1 MHEFDGKALIFM
13 IFNNDAIKK
22 ELSGLLDTSRQARRH
37 HLIFL
42 LKIALAMFLILC
54 FSGFAIGIG
63 FVRGAIDAAPSLDI
77 LDVQPQGY
85 ASQIYDADG
94 NLMQTLVMEGS
105 NREEVSFD
113 QLPDDLVNAFIAIE
127 DSRFYEHNGIDL
139 KGILRA
145 AYVGITSGRFSE
157 GASTITQQL
166 IKNNV
171 LQGGYE
177 TSMADKLRRKIQEQF
192 LAVKL
197 EDQLDSKETIL
208 EYYLNTINLG
218 GNCLGVQTAAHR
230 YFGKNVWEL
239 TLSECT
245 VLAATTSNPSRYNPL
260 THPKENAVRRK
271 IVLEKMYEQNFITYD
286 QKNDAL
292 DDDVYSRI
300 QTVDNATSGS
310 TVFSYFTDA
319 VYNQVCDDLQSKLGY
334 SASQAYKLLYSGGLQ
349 IYSTMDPSIQA
360 IVDEEINNADNYIS
374 STGSRL
380 LEYSLNYALTVC
392 HADGSESTYTEN
404 DLISYFQSEK
414 KQATFANIYASKEDI
429 YRSVREFK
437 ASLLIS
443 GDSVTNETITPIL
456 EPQESVVVMNQSNGH
471 VAAIS
476 GGRGEK
482 EGSLTLNRA
491 LHCHRQPG
499 SVSMIISTFAPAIDS
514 CGATLAST
522 YYDAPYSSGNQQ
534 VLNWWGNPYLGY
546 NNIRQ
551 AITYSMNVI
560 GARCLTSLVSDS
572 TAYDY
577 LELFGLGDASGQEI
591 SFSLAN
597 TNSSYTVT
605 NEMLTAAFA
614 SIANDG
620 IYQKPTYYTKVL
632 DRQGNIL
639 LESVPSQTRIIKS
652 SSAALLTSAMEDVI
666 SSDSSYYYQYGITP
680 TGTLCQ
686 VDSMTLAGKSG
697 TTTSGSDVW
706 FIGYSPYY
714 TCGIWSGYDDSKV
727 LSTGTEY
734 HKTIWQKIMARIHTD
749 LDNKDFVF
757 TDELESA
764 KICSKSGLLAV
775 DGVCNSSSSNA
786 SVYTEYFAPGTAP
799 TSYCDRHYALR
810 ICTESGKSATKYCP
824 GDSVVQRVYLHI
836 DDNDLSSGTTTDSD
850 YLAPSNLQSCD
861 IHTGDSTR

>member
-54 FSGFAIGIG
+54 FAGFAIGIG

-334 SASQAYKLLYSGGLQ
+334 SASQSYKLLYSGGLQ

-456 EPQESVVVMNQSNGH
+456 EPQESVVVMNQSNGQ

-499 SVSMIISTFAPAIDS
+499 SASMIISTFAPAIDS

-577 LELFGLGDASGQEI
+577 LELFGLGDASGQEF
-591 SFSLAN
+591 SFSPAN

-652 SSAALLTSAMEDVI
+652 SSAALLTNAMEDVI

-680 TGTLCQ
+680 TGKLCQ

-727 LSTGTEY
+727 LSNGTEY

-786 SVYTEYFAPGTAP
+786 CVYTEYFAPGTA
-799 TSYCDRHYALR
+799 
-810 ICTESGKSATKYCP
+810 
-824 GDSVVQRVYLHI
+824 
-836 DDNDLSSGTTTDSD
+836 DSD

>member
-1 MHEFDGKALIFM
+1 M
-13 IFNNDAIKK
+13 IFNNDTIKK

-42 LKIALAMFLILC
+42 LKMTLAVFLILC
-54 FSGFAIGIG
+54 CSGFAIGIG

-77 LDVQPQGY
+77 LSAQPQGY

-192 LAVKL
+192 LATKL
-197 EDQLDSKETIL
+197 EDQLDNKETIL

-271 IVLEKMYEQNFITYD
+271 IVLEKMYDQNFITYD

-292 DDDVYSRI
+292 ADDVYSRI
-300 QTVDNATSGS
+300 QTADNTFSGS
-310 TVFSYFTDA
+310 MVFSYFTDA

-334 SASQAYKLLYSGGLQ
+334 SASQSYKLLYSGGLQ

-360 IVDEEINNADNYIS
+360 IVDEEVNNADNYIS

-380 LEYSLNYALTVC
+380 LEYSLNYTLTVC

-404 DLISYFQSEK
+404 DLTSYFQSEK
-414 KQATFANIYASKEDI
+414 KQATFANVYASKEDI
-429 YRSVREFK
+429 YRSIREFK

-499 SVSMIISTFAPAIDS
+499 SASMIISTFAPAIDS

-522 YYDAPYSSGNQQ
+522 YYDSPYSSGNQQ

-577 LELFGLGDASGQEI
+577 LELFGLGDTSGQEI

-652 SSAALLTSAMEDVI
+652 SSAALLTNAMEDVI

-727 LSTGTEY
+727 LSNGTEY
-734 HKTIWQKIMARIHTD
+734 HKTIWQKIMARIHAD

-786 SVYTEYFAPGTAP
+786 CVYTEYFAPGTAP

>member
-54 FSGFAIGIG
+54 FAGFAIGIG

-145 AYVGITSGRFSE
+145 AYVGITNGRFSE

-334 SASQAYKLLYSGGLQ
+334 SASQSYKLLYSGGLQ

-456 EPQESVVVMNQSNGH
+456 EPQESVVVMNQSNGQ

-499 SVSMIISTFAPAIDS
+499 SASMIISTFAPAIDS

-577 LELFGLGDASGQEI
+577 LELFGLGDTSGQEI

-632 DRQGNIL
+632 DRHGNIL

-652 SSAALLTSAMEDVI
+652 SSAALLTNAMEDVI

-727 LSTGTEY
+727 LSNGTEY
-734 HKTIWQKIMARIHTD
+734 HKTIWQKIMARIHAD

-786 SVYTEYFAPGTAP
+786 CVYTEYFAPGTAP

-836 DDNDLSSGTTTDSD
+836 DDSDLSSGTTTDSD

-861 IHTGDSTR
+861 IHTVDSTR

>member
-13 IFNNDAIKK
+13 IFNNDSIKN

-54 FSGFAIGIG
+54 FAGFAVGIG

-77 LDVQPQGY
+77 IDVQPQGY

-145 AYVGITSGRFSE
+145 AYVGITNGRFSE

-177 TSMADKLRRKIQEQF
+177 TNMADKLRRKIQEQF

-218 GNCLGVQTAAHR
+218 GNCLGVQTAANR

-239 TLSECT
+239 TLSECS

-300 QTVDNATSGS
+300 QTVNNTTSGS

-334 SASQAYKLLYSGGLQ
+334 SASQSYKLLYSGGLQ
-349 IYSTMDPSIQA
+349 IYSTMDPSIQS
-360 IVDEEINNADNYIS
+360 IVDEEVNNADNYIS

-443 GDSVTNETITPIL
+443 GDSVTSETIIPIL
-456 EPQESVVVMNQSNGH
+456 EPQESVVVMNQSNGQ

-491 LHCHRQPG
+491 LHCSRQPG
-499 SVSMIISTFAPAIDS
+499 SISMILGTFAPAIDS

-577 LELFGLGDASGQEI
+577 LELFGLGSADLFETS
-591 SFSLAN
+591 SSLAS
-597 TNSSYTVT
+597 TSQSYTVT

-727 LSTGTEY
+727 LSNGTEY

-749 LDNKDFVF
+749 LDNKDFIF

-824 GDSVVQRVYLHI
+824 GDLVVQRVYLHI
-836 DDNDLSSGTTTDSD
+836 DDSDLSSGTTTDSD

-861 IHTGDSTR
+861 IHTGDSSR

>member
-13 IFNNDAIKK
+13 IFNNDAIKN

-54 FSGFAIGIG
+54 FAGFAVGIG

-77 LDVQPQGY
+77 IDVQPQGY

-145 AYVGITSGRFSE
+145 AYVGITNGRFSE

-177 TSMADKLRRKIQEQF
+177 TNMTDKLRRKIQEQF

-218 GNCLGVQTAAHR
+218 GNCLGVQTAANR

-239 TLSECT
+239 TLSECS

-300 QTVDNATSGS
+300 QTVNNTTSGS

-334 SASQAYKLLYSGGLQ
+334 SASQSYKLLYSGGLQ
-349 IYSTMDPSIQA
+349 IYSTMDPSIQS
-360 IVDEEINNADNYIS
+360 IVDEEVNNADNYIS

-443 GDSVTNETITPIL
+443 GDSVTSETIIPIL
-456 EPQESVVVMNQSNGH
+456 EPQESVVVMNQSNGQ

-491 LHCHRQPG
+491 LHCSRQPG
-499 SVSMIISTFAPAIDS
+499 SISMILGTFAPAIDS

-577 LELFGLGDASGQEI
+577 LELFGLGSADLFETS
-591 SFSLAN
+591 SSLAS
-597 TNSSYTVT
+597 TSQSYTVT

-727 LSTGTEY
+727 LSNGTEY

-810 ICTESGKSATKYCP
+810 ICTKSGKSATKYCP
-824 GDSVVQRVYLHI
+824 GDLVVQRVYLHI
-836 DDNDLSSGTTTDSD
+836 DDSDLSSGTTTDSD

-861 IHTGDSTR
+861 IHTGDSSR

>member
-13 IFNNDAIKK
+13 IFNNDAIKN

-54 FSGFAIGIG
+54 FAGFAVGIG

-77 LDVQPQGY
+77 IDVQPQGY

-145 AYVGITSGRFSE
+145 AYVGITNGRFSE

-177 TSMADKLRRKIQEQF
+177 TNMADKLRRKIQEQF

-218 GNCLGVQTAAHR
+218 GNCLGVQTAANR

-239 TLSECT
+239 TLSECS

-300 QTVDNATSGS
+300 QTVNNTTSGS

-334 SASQAYKLLYSGGLQ
+334 SASQSYKLLYSGGLQ
-349 IYSTMDPSIQA
+349 IYSTMDPSIQS
-360 IVDEEINNADNYIS
+360 IVDEEVNNADNYIS

-443 GDSVTNETITPIL
+443 GDSVTSETIIPIL
-456 EPQESVVVMNQSNGH
+456 EPQESVVVMNQSNGQ

-491 LHCHRQPG
+491 LHCSRQPG
-499 SVSMIISTFAPAIDS
+499 SISMILGTFAPAIDS

-577 LELFGLGDASGQEI
+577 LELFGLGSADLFKAS
-591 SFSLAN
+591 SSLVS
-597 TNSSYTVT
+597 TSQSYTVT

-680 TGTLCQ
+680 TGKLCQ

-706 FIGYSPYY
+706 FIGCSPYY

-727 LSTGTEY
+727 LSNGTEY

-749 LDNKDFVF
+749 LDNKDFIF

-824 GDSVVQRVYLHI
+824 SDSVVQRVYLHI
-836 DDNDLSSGTTTDSD
+836 DDSDLSSGTTTDSD

-861 IHTGDSTR
+861 IHTGDSSR

>member
-54 FSGFAIGIG
+54 FAGFAIGIG

-334 SASQAYKLLYSGGLQ
+334 SASQSYKLLYSGGLQ

-456 EPQESVVVMNQSNGH
+456 EPQESVVVMNQSNGQ

-499 SVSMIISTFAPAIDS
+499 SASMIISTFAPAIDS

-680 TGTLCQ
+680 TGKLCQ

-727 LSTGTEY
+727 LSNGTEY

-836 DDNDLSSGTTTDSD
+836 DDSDLSSGTTTDSD

-861 IHTGDSTR
+861 IHTVDSTR

>member
-13 IFNNDAIKK
+13 IFNNDAIKN

-54 FSGFAIGIG
+54 FAGFAVGIG
-63 FVRGAIDAAPSLDI
+63 FVRGAIDVAPSLDI
-77 LDVQPQGY
+77 IDVQPQGY

-145 AYVGITSGRFSE
+145 AYVGITNGRFSE

-177 TSMADKLRRKIQEQF
+177 TNMADKLRRKIQEQF

-218 GNCLGVQTAAHR
+218 GNCLGVQTAANR

-239 TLSECT
+239 TLSECS

-300 QTVDNATSGS
+300 QTVNNTTSGS

-334 SASQAYKLLYSGGLQ
+334 SASQSYKLLYSGGLQ
-349 IYSTMDPSIQA
+349 IYSTMDPSIQS
-360 IVDEEINNADNYIS
+360 IVDEEVNNADNYIS

-443 GDSVTNETITPIL
+443 GDSVTSETIIPIL
-456 EPQESVVVMNQSNGH
+456 EPQESVVVMNQSNGQ

-491 LHCHRQPG
+491 LHCSRQPG
-499 SVSMIISTFAPAIDS
+499 SISMILGTFAPAIDS

-522 YYDAPYSSGNQQ
+522 YYDAPYLSGNQQ

-577 LELFGLGDASGQEI
+577 LELFGLGSADLFETS
-591 SFSLAN
+591 SSLAS
-597 TNSSYTVT
+597 TSQSYTVT

-727 LSTGTEY
+727 LSNGTEY

-749 LDNKDFVF
+749 LDNKDFIF

-786 SVYTEYFAPGTAP
+786 CVYTEYFAPGTAP

-824 GDSVVQRVYLHI
+824 GDLVVQRVYLHI
-836 DDNDLSSGTTTDSD
+836 DDSDLSSGTTTDSD

-861 IHTGDSTR
+861 IHTGDSSR

>member
-54 FSGFAIGIG
+54 FAGFAIGIG

-145 AYVGITSGRFSE
+145 AYVGITNGRFSE

-197 EDQLDSKETIL
+197 EDQLGSKETIL

-334 SASQAYKLLYSGGLQ
+334 SASQSYKLLYSGGLQ

-456 EPQESVVVMNQSNGH
+456 EPQESVVVMNQSNGQ

-499 SVSMIISTFAPAIDS
+499 SASMIISTFAPAIDS

-597 TNSSYTVT
+597 ANSSYTVT

-680 TGTLCQ
+680 TGKLCQ

-836 DDNDLSSGTTTDSD
+836 DDSDLSSGTTTDSD

-861 IHTGDSTR
+861 IHTVDSTR

>member
-13 IFNNDAIKK
+13 IFNNDAIKN

-54 FSGFAIGIG
+54 FAGFAVGIG

-77 LDVQPQGY
+77 IDVQPQGY

-145 AYVGITSGRFSE
+145 AYVGITNGRFSE

-177 TSMADKLRRKIQEQF
+177 TNMADKLRRKIQEQF

-218 GNCLGVQTAAHR
+218 GNCLGVQTAANR

-239 TLSECT
+239 TLSECS

-300 QTVDNATSGS
+300 QTVNNTTSGS

-334 SASQAYKLLYSGGLQ
+334 SASQSYKLLYSGGLQ
-349 IYSTMDPSIQA
+349 IYSTMDPSIQS
-360 IVDEEINNADNYIS
+360 IVDEEVNNADNYIS

-443 GDSVTNETITPIL
+443 GDSVTSETIIPIL
-456 EPQESVVVMNQSNGH
+456 EPQESVVVMNQSNGQ

-491 LHCHRQPG
+491 LHCSRQPG
-499 SVSMIISTFAPAIDS
+499 SISMILGTFAPAIDS

-522 YYDAPYSSGNQQ
+522 YYDAPYLSGNQQ

-577 LELFGLGDASGQEI
+577 LELFGLGSADLFKAS
-591 SFSLAN
+591 SSLAS
-597 TNSSYTVT
+597 TSQSYTVT

-727 LSTGTEY
+727 LSNGTEY

-749 LDNKDFVF
+749 LDNKDFIF

-810 ICTESGKSATKYCP
+810 ICTKSGKSATKYCP
-824 GDSVVQRVYLHI
+824 GDLVVQRVYLHI
-836 DDNDLSSGTTTDSD
+836 DDSDLSSGTTTDSD

-861 IHTGDSTR
+861 IHTGDSSR

>member
-54 FSGFAIGIG
+54 FAGFAIGIG

-197 EDQLDSKETIL
+197 EDQLGSKETIL

-271 IVLEKMYEQNFITYD
+271 IVIEKMYEQNFITYD

-334 SASQAYKLLYSGGLQ
+334 SASQSYKLLYSGGLQ

-491 LHCHRQPG
+491 LHSNRQPG
-499 SVSMIISTFAPAIDS
+499 SASMIISTFAPAIDS

-522 YYDAPYSSGNQQ
+522 YYDSPYSSGNQQ

-577 LELFGLGDASGQEI
+577 LELFGLGDTSGQEI

-639 LESVPSQTRIIKS
+639 LESVPSKTRIIKS
-652 SSAALLTSAMEDVI
+652 SSAALLTNAMEDVI

-727 LSTGTEY
+727 LSNGTEY
-734 HKTIWQKIMARIHTD
+734 HKTIWQKIMARIHAD

-786 SVYTEYFAPGTAP
+786 CVYTEYFAPGTAP

-836 DDNDLSSGTTTDSD
+836 DDSDLSSGTTTDSD

-861 IHTGDSTR
+861 IHTVDSTR

>member
-113 QLPDDLVNAFIAIE
+113 QLPDDHVNAFIAIE

-522 YYDAPYSSGNQQ
+522 YYDSPYSSGNQQ

-577 LELFGLGDASGQEI
+577 LELFGLGDTSGQEI

-632 DRQGNIL
+632 DRHGNIL

-652 SSAALLTSAMEDVI
+652 SSAALLTNAMEDVI

-727 LSTGTEY
+727 LSNGTEY
-734 HKTIWQKIMARIHTD
+734 HKTIWQKIMARIHAD

-786 SVYTEYFAPGTAP
+786 CVYTEYFAPGTAP

-836 DDNDLSSGTTTDSD
+836 DDSDLSSGTTTDSD

-861 IHTGDSTR
+861 IHTVDSTR

>member
-54 FSGFAIGIG
+54 FAGFAIGIG

-292 DDDVYSRI
+292 DDGVYSRI

-334 SASQAYKLLYSGGLQ
+334 SASQSYKLLYSGGLQ

-360 IVDEEINNADNYIS
+360 IVDEEVNNADNYIS

-380 LEYSLNYALTVC
+380 LEYSLNYTLTVC

-404 DLISYFQSEK
+404 DLTSYFQSEK
-414 KQATFANIYASKEDI
+414 KQATFANVYASKEDI
-429 YRSVREFK
+429 YRSIREFK

-491 LHCHRQPG
+491 LHSNRQPG
-499 SVSMIISTFAPAIDS
+499 SASMIISIFAPAIDS

-522 YYDAPYSSGNQQ
+522 YYDSPYSSGNQQ

-577 LELFGLGDASGQEI
+577 LELFGLGDTSGQEI

-632 DRQGNIL
+632 DRHGNIL

-652 SSAALLTSAMEDVI
+652 SSAALLTNAMEDVI

-727 LSTGTEY
+727 LSNGTEY
-734 HKTIWQKIMARIHTD
+734 HKTIWQKIMARIHAD

-786 SVYTEYFAPGTAP
+786 CVYTEYFAPGTAP

-836 DDNDLSSGTTTDSD
+836 DDSDLSSGTTTDSD

-861 IHTGDSTR
+861 IHTVDSTH

>member
-54 FSGFAIGIG
+54 FAGFAIGIG

-145 AYVGITSGRFSE
+145 AYVGITNGRFSE

-197 EDQLDSKETIL
+197 EDQLGSKETIL

-334 SASQAYKLLYSGGLQ
+334 SASQSYKLLYSGGLQ

-456 EPQESVVVMNQSNGH
+456 EPQESVVVMNQSNGQ

-499 SVSMIISTFAPAIDS
+499 SASMIISTFAPAIDS

-577 LELFGLGDASGQEI
+577 LELFGLVDANVFES
-591 SFSLAN
+591 SASLAPQ
-597 TNSSYTVT
+597 
-605 NEMLTAAFA
+605 A
-614 SIANDG
+614 SH
-620 IYQKPTYYTKVL
+620 
-632 DRQGNIL
+632 IL
-639 LESVPSQTRIIKS
+639 SQTKCLLLPLLPLQMMEFTKS
-652 SSAALLTSAMEDVI
+652 QPT
-666 SSDSSYYYQYGITP
+666 TP
-680 TGTLCQ
+680 R
-686 VDSMTLAGKSG
+686 
-697 TTTSGSDVW
+697 
-706 FIGYSPYY
+706 F
-714 TCGIWSGYDDSKV
+714 
-727 LSTGTEY
+727 
-734 HKTIWQKIMARIHTD
+734 
-749 LDNKDFVF
+749 
-757 TDELESA
+757 
-764 KICSKSGLLAV
+764 
-775 DGVCNSSSSNA
+775 
-786 SVYTEYFAPGTAP
+786 
-799 TSYCDRHYALR
+799 
-810 ICTESGKSATKYCP
+810 
-824 GDSVVQRVYLHI
+824 
-836 DDNDLSSGTTTDSD
+836 
-850 YLAPSNLQSCD
+850 
-861 IHTGDSTR
+861 

>member
-13 IFNNDAIKK
+13 IFNNDAIKN

-54 FSGFAIGIG
+54 FVGFAVGIG

-77 LDVQPQGY
+77 IDVQPQGY

-145 AYVGITSGRFSE
+145 AYVGITNGRFSE

-177 TSMADKLRRKIQEQF
+177 TNMADKLRRKIQEQF

-218 GNCLGVQTAAHR
+218 GNCLGVQTAANR

-245 VLAATTSNPSRYNPL
+245 VLAATTSNPTRYNPL

-300 QTVDNATSGS
+300 QTVNNTTSGS

-334 SASQAYKLLYSGGLQ
+334 SASQSYKLLYSGGLQ
-349 IYSTMDPSIQA
+349 IYSTMDPSIQS
-360 IVDEEINNADNYIS
+360 IVDEEVNNADNYIS

-443 GDSVTNETITPIL
+443 GDSVTSETIIPIL
-456 EPQESVVVMNQSNGH
+456 EPQESVVVMNQSNGQ

-491 LHCHRQPG
+491 LHCSRQPG
-499 SVSMIISTFAPAIDS
+499 SISMILGTFAPAIDS

-522 YYDAPYSSGNQQ
+522 YYDAPYLSGNQQ

-577 LELFGLGDASGQEI
+577 LELFGLGSADLFEAS
-591 SFSLAN
+591 SSLAS
-597 TNSSYTVT
+597 TSQSYTVT

-727 LSTGTEY
+727 LSNGTEY

-749 LDNKDFVF
+749 LDNKDFIF

-824 GDSVVQRVYLHI
+824 GDLVVQRVYLHI
-836 DDNDLSSGTTTDSD
+836 DDSDLSSGTTTDSD

-861 IHTGDSTR
+861 IHTGDSSR

>member
-54 FSGFAIGIG
+54 FAGFAIGIG

-197 EDQLDSKETIL
+197 EDQLGSKETIL

-334 SASQAYKLLYSGGLQ
+334 SASQSYKLLYSGGLQ

-456 EPQESVVVMNQSNGH
+456 EPQESVVVMNQSNGQ

-499 SVSMIISTFAPAIDS
+499 SASMIISTFAPAIDS

-680 TGTLCQ
+680 TGKLCQ
-686 VDSMTLAGKSG
+686 VDSMILAGKSG

-836 DDNDLSSGTTTDSD
+836 DDSDLSSGTTTDSD

>member
-54 FSGFAIGIG
+54 FAGFAIGIG

-94 NLMQTLVMEGS
+94 NLMQALVMEGS

-197 EDQLDSKETIL
+197 EDQLGSKETIL

-300 QTVDNATSGS
+300 QTVNNTTSGS

-334 SASQAYKLLYSGGLQ
+334 SASQSYKLLYSGGLQ
-349 IYSTMDPSIQA
+349 IYSTMDPSIQS
-360 IVDEEINNADNYIS
+360 IVDEEVNNADNYIS

-443 GDSVTNETITPIL
+443 GDSVTSETIIPIL
-456 EPQESVVVMNQSNGH
+456 EPQESVIVMNQSNGQ

-491 LHCHRQPG
+491 LHCSRQPG
-499 SVSMIISTFAPAIDS
+499 SISMILGTFAPAIDS

-560 GARCLTSLVSDS
+560 SARCLTSLVSDS

-577 LELFGLGDASGQEI
+577 LELFGLGSADLFKAS
-591 SFSLAN
+591 SSLAS
-597 TNSSYTVT
+597 TSQSYTVT

-680 TGTLCQ
+680 TGKLCQ

-727 LSTGTEY
+727 LSNGTEY

-824 GDSVVQRVYLHI
+824 GDLVVQRVYLHI
-836 DDNDLSSGTTTDSD
+836 DDSDLSSGTTTDSD

-861 IHTGDSTR
+861 IHTGDSSR

>member
-13 IFNNDAIKK
+13 IFNNDAIKN

-54 FSGFAIGIG
+54 FAGFAVGIG

-77 LDVQPQGY
+77 IDVQPQGY

-145 AYVGITSGRFSE
+145 AYVGITNGRFSE

-177 TSMADKLRRKIQEQF
+177 TNMADKLRRKIQEQF

-218 GNCLGVQTAAHR
+218 GNCLGVQTAANR

-300 QTVDNATSGS
+300 QTVNNTTSGS

-334 SASQAYKLLYSGGLQ
+334 SASQSYKLLYSGGLQ
-349 IYSTMDPSIQA
+349 IYSTVDPSIQS
-360 IVDEEINNADNYIS
+360 IVDEEVNNADNYIS

-443 GDSVTNETITPIL
+443 GDSVTSETIIPIL
-456 EPQESVVVMNQSNGH
+456 EPQESVVVMNQSNGQ

-491 LHCHRQPG
+491 LHCSRQPG
-499 SVSMIISTFAPAIDS
+499 SISMILGTFAPAIDS

-577 LELFGLGDASGQEI
+577 LELFGLGSADLFEAS
-591 SFSLAN
+591 SSLAS
-597 TNSSYTVT
+597 TSQSYTVT

-652 SSAALLTSAMEDVI
+652 SSAALLTNAMEDVI

-727 LSTGTEY
+727 LSNGTEY

-749 LDNKDFVF
+749 LDNKDFIF

-810 ICTESGKSATKYCP
+810 ICTKSGKSATKYCP
-824 GDSVVQRVYLHI
+824 GDLVVQRVYLHI
-836 DDNDLSSGTTTDSD
+836 DDSDLSSGTTTDSD

-861 IHTGDSTR
+861 IHTGDSSR

>member
-13 IFNNDAIKK
+13 IFNNDAIKN

-54 FSGFAIGIG
+54 FAGFAVGIG

-77 LDVQPQGY
+77 IDVQPQGY

-145 AYVGITSGRFSE
+145 AYVGITNGRFSE

-177 TSMADKLRRKIQEQF
+177 TNMTDKLRRKIQEQF

-218 GNCLGVQTAAHR
+218 GNCLGVQTAANR

-239 TLSECT
+239 TLSECS

-300 QTVDNATSGS
+300 QTVDNTTSGS

-334 SASQAYKLLYSGGLQ
+334 SASQSYKLLYSGGLQ
-349 IYSTMDPSIQA
+349 IYSTMDPSIQS
-360 IVDEEINNADNYIS
+360 IVDEEVNNADNYIS

-443 GDSVTNETITPIL
+443 GDSVTSETIIPIL
-456 EPQESVVVMNQSNGH
+456 EPQESVVVMNQSNGQ

-491 LHCHRQPG
+491 LHCSRQPG
-499 SVSMIISTFAPAIDS
+499 SISMILGTFAPAIDS

-577 LELFGLGDASGQEI
+577 LELFGLGSADLFETS
-591 SFSLAN
+591 SSLAS
-597 TNSSYTVT
+597 TSQSYTVT

-652 SSAALLTSAMEDVI
+652 SSAALLTNAMEDVI

-727 LSTGTEY
+727 LSNGTEY

-749 LDNKDFVF
+749 LDNKDFIF

-810 ICTESGKSATKYCP
+810 ICTKSGKSATKYCP
-824 GDSVVQRVYLHI
+824 GDLVVQRVYLHI
-836 DDNDLSSGTTTDSD
+836 DDSDLSSGTTTDSD

-861 IHTGDSTR
+861 IHTGDSSR

>member
-13 IFNNDAIKK
+13 IFNNDTIKN

-54 FSGFAIGIG
+54 FAGFAVGIG

-77 LDVQPQGY
+77 IDVQPQGY

-145 AYVGITSGRFSE
+145 AYVGITNGRFSE

-218 GNCLGVQTAAHR
+218 GNCLGVQTAANR

-300 QTVDNATSGS
+300 QTVNNTTSGS

-334 SASQAYKLLYSGGLQ
+334 SASQSYKLLYSGGLQ
-349 IYSTMDPSIQA
+349 IYSTMDPSIQS
-360 IVDEEINNADNYIS
+360 IVDEEVNNADNYIS

-456 EPQESVVVMNQSNGH
+456 EPQESVVVMNQSNGQ

-491 LHCHRQPG
+491 LHCSRQPG
-499 SVSMIISTFAPAIDS
+499 SISMILGTFAPAIDS

-577 LELFGLGDASGQEI
+577 LELFGLGSADLFEAS
-591 SFSLAN
+591 SSLAS
-597 TNSSYTVT
+597 TSQSYTVT

-727 LSTGTEY
+727 LSNGTEY

-749 LDNKDFVF
+749 LDNKDFIF

-799 TSYCDRHYALR
+799 TIYCDRHYALR
-810 ICTESGKSATKYCP
+810 ICTKSGKSATKYCP
-824 GDSVVQRVYLHI
+824 GDLVVQRVYLHI
-836 DDNDLSSGTTTDSD
+836 DDSDLSSGTTTDSD

-861 IHTGDSTR
+861 IHTGDSTK

>member
-54 FSGFAIGIG
+54 FAGFAIGIG

-177 TSMADKLRRKIQEQF
+177 TSIADKLRRKIQEQF
-192 LAVKL
+192 LATKL
-197 EDQLDSKETIL
+197 EDQLDNKETIL

-271 IVLEKMYEQNFITYD
+271 IVLEKMYDQNFITYD

-292 DDDVYSRI
+292 ADDVYSRI
-300 QTVDNATSGS
+300 QTADNTFSGS
-310 TVFSYFTDA
+310 IVFSYFTDA

-334 SASQAYKLLYSGGLQ
+334 SASQSYKLLYSGGLQ

-360 IVDEEINNADNYIS
+360 IVDEEVNNADNYIS

-380 LEYSLNYALTVC
+380 LEYSLNYTLTVC

-404 DLISYFQSEK
+404 DLTSYFQSEK
-414 KQATFANIYASKEDI
+414 KQATFANVYASKEDI
-429 YRSVREFK
+429 YRYIREFK
-437 ASLLIS
+437 ASILIS

-491 LHCHRQPG
+491 LHSNRQPG
-499 SVSMIISTFAPAIDS
+499 SASMIISMFAPAIDS

-522 YYDAPYSSGNQQ
+522 YYDSPYSSGNQQ

-577 LELFGLGDASGQEI
+577 LELFGLGDTSGQEI

-632 DRQGNIL
+632 DRHGNIL

-652 SSAALLTSAMEDVI
+652 SSAALLTNAMEDVI

-727 LSTGTEY
+727 LSNGTEY
-734 HKTIWQKIMARIHTD
+734 HKTIWQKIMARIHAD

-786 SVYTEYFAPGTAP
+786 CVYTEYFAPGTAP

-836 DDNDLSSGTTTDSD
+836 DDSDLSSGTTTDSD

-861 IHTGDSTR
+861 IHTVDSTR

>member
-145 AYVGITSGRFSE
+145 AYVGITNGRFSE

-456 EPQESVVVMNQSNGH
+456 EPQESVVVMNQLNGQ

-499 SVSMIISTFAPAIDS
+499 SASMIISTFAPAIDS

-577 LELFGLGDASGQEI
+577 LELFGLGDTSGQEI

-632 DRQGNIL
+632 DRHGNIL

-652 SSAALLTSAMEDVI
+652 SSAALLTNAMEDVI

-727 LSTGTEY
+727 LSNGTEY
-734 HKTIWQKIMARIHTD
+734 HKTIWQKIMARIHAD

-786 SVYTEYFAPGTAP
+786 CVYTEYFAPGTAP

>member
-54 FSGFAIGIG
+54 FVGFAIGIG

-145 AYVGITSGRFSE
+145 AYVGITNGRFSE

-334 SASQAYKLLYSGGLQ
+334 SASQSYKLLYSGGLQ

-456 EPQESVVVMNQSNGH
+456 EPQESVVVMNQSNGQ

-499 SVSMIISTFAPAIDS
+499 SASMIISTFAPAIDS

-577 LELFGLGDASGQEI
+577 LELFGLGDASGQEF
-591 SFSLAN
+591 SFSPAN

-652 SSAALLTSAMEDVI
+652 SSAALLTNAMEDVI

-697 TTTSGSDVW
+697 TTISGSDVW

-727 LSTGTEY
+727 LSNGTEY

-786 SVYTEYFAPGTAP
+786 CVYTEYFAPGTAP

-836 DDNDLSSGTTTDSD
+836 DDTDLSSGTTTDSD

>member
-13 IFNNDAIKK
+13 IFNNDAIKN

-54 FSGFAIGIG
+54 FAGFAVGIG
-63 FVRGAIDAAPSLDI
+63 FVRGTIDAAPSLDI
-77 LDVQPQGY
+77 IDVQPQGY

-139 KGILRA
+139 KGIFRA
-145 AYVGITSGRFSE
+145 AYVGITNGRFSE

-177 TSMADKLRRKIQEQF
+177 TNMTDKLRRKIQEQF

-218 GNCLGVQTAAHR
+218 GNCLGVQTAANR

-239 TLSECT
+239 TLSECS

-300 QTVDNATSGS
+300 QTVNNTTSGS

-334 SASQAYKLLYSGGLQ
+334 SASQSYKLLYSGGLQ
-349 IYSTMDPSIQA
+349 IYSTMDPSIQS
-360 IVDEEINNADNYIS
+360 IVDEEVNNADNYIS

-443 GDSVTNETITPIL
+443 GDSVTSETIIPIL
-456 EPQESVVVMNQSNGH
+456 EPQESVVVMNQSNGQ

-491 LHCHRQPG
+491 LHCSRQPG
-499 SVSMIISTFAPAIDS
+499 SISMILGTFAPAIDS

-522 YYDAPYSSGNQQ
+522 YYDAPYLSGNQQ

-577 LELFGLGDASGQEI
+577 LELFGLGSADLFETS
-591 SFSLAN
+591 SSLAS
-597 TNSSYTVT
+597 TSQSYTVT

-727 LSTGTEY
+727 LSNGTEY

-824 GDSVVQRVYLHI
+824 GDLVVQRVYLHI
-836 DDNDLSSGTTTDSD
+836 DDSDLSSGTTTDSD

-861 IHTGDSTR
+861 IHTGDSSR

>member
-22 ELSGLLDTSRQARRH
+22 ELSGLLDTSKQARRH

-54 FSGFAIGIG
+54 FAGFAIGIG

-145 AYVGITSGRFSE
+145 AYVGITNGRFSE

-334 SASQAYKLLYSGGLQ
+334 SASQSYKLLYSGGLQ

-456 EPQESVVVMNQSNGH
+456 EPQESVVVMNQSNGQ

-499 SVSMIISTFAPAIDS
+499 SASMIISTFAPAIDS

-577 LELFGLGDASGQEI
+577 LELFGLGDASGQEF
-591 SFSLAN
+591 SFSPAN

-652 SSAALLTSAMEDVI
+652 SSAALLTNAMEDVI

-697 TTTSGSDVW
+697 TTISGSDVW

-727 LSTGTEY
+727 LSNGTEY

>member
-13 IFNNDAIKK
+13 IFNNDAIKN

-54 FSGFAIGIG
+54 FAGFAVGIG

-77 LDVQPQGY
+77 LSVQPQGY

-145 AYVGITSGRFSE
+145 AYVGITNGRFSE

-218 GNCLGVQTAAHR
+218 GNCLGVQTAANR

-239 TLSECT
+239 TLSECS

-300 QTVDNATSGS
+300 QTVNNTTSGS

-334 SASQAYKLLYSGGLQ
+334 SASQSYKLLYSGGLQ
-349 IYSTMDPSIQA
+349 IYSTMDPSIQS
-360 IVDEEINNADNYIS
+360 IVDEEVNNADNYIS

-443 GDSVTNETITPIL
+443 GDSVTSETIIPIL
-456 EPQESVVVMNQSNGH
+456 EPQESVVVMNQSNGQI
-471 VAAIS
+471 AAIS

-491 LHCHRQPG
+491 LHCSRQPG
-499 SVSMIISTFAPAIDS
+499 SISMILSTFAPAIDS

-522 YYDAPYSSGNQQ
+522 YYDAPYLSGNQQ

-577 LELFGLGDASGQEI
+577 LELFGLGSADLFETS
-591 SFSLAN
+591 SSLAS
-597 TNSSYTVT
+597 TSQSYTVT

-652 SSAALLTSAMEDVI
+652 SSAALLTGAMEDVI

-727 LSTGTEY
+727 LSNGTEY

-749 LDNKDFVF
+749 LDNKDFIF

-824 GDSVVQRVYLHI
+824 GDLVVQRVYLHI
-836 DDNDLSSGTTTDSD
+836 DDSDLSSGTTTDSD

-861 IHTGDSTR
+861 IHTGDSSR

>member
-54 FSGFAIGIG
+54 FAGFAIGIG

-145 AYVGITSGRFSE
+145 AYVGITNGRFSE

-319 VYNQVCDDLQSKLGY
+319 VYNQVNVLEAREEGHQS
-334 SASQAYKLLYSGGLQ
+334 YKLLYSGGLQ

-456 EPQESVVVMNQSNGH
+456 EPQESVVVMNQSNGQ

-499 SVSMIISTFAPAIDS
+499 SASMIISTFAPAIDS

-534 VLNWWGNPYLGY
+534 DLKWWGNPYLGY

-577 LELFGLGDASGQEI
+577 LELFGLDDANVFES
-591 SFSLAN
+591 SASLSSA
-597 TNSSYTVT
+597 SQSYTVT

-652 SSAALLTSAMEDVI
+652 SSAALLTNAMEDVI

-680 TGTLCQ
+680 TGKLCQ

-727 LSTGTEY
+727 LSNGTEY

>member
-13 IFNNDAIKK
+13 IFNNDAIKN

-54 FSGFAIGIG
+54 FAGFAVGIG

-77 LDVQPQGY
+77 IDVQPQGY

-145 AYVGITSGRFSE
+145 AYVGITNGRFSE

-177 TSMADKLRRKIQEQF
+177 TNMTDKLRRKIQEQF

-218 GNCLGVQTAAHR
+218 GNCLGVQTAANR

-239 TLSECT
+239 TLSECS

-300 QTVDNATSGS
+300 QTVNNTTSGS

-334 SASQAYKLLYSGGLQ
+334 SASQSYKLLYSGGLQ
-349 IYSTMDPSIQA
+349 IYSTMDPSIQS
-360 IVDEEINNADNYIS
+360 IVDEEVNNADNYIS

-443 GDSVTNETITPIL
+443 GDSVTSETIIPIL
-456 EPQESVVVMNQSNGH
+456 EPQESVVVMNQSNGK

-491 LHCHRQPG
+491 LHCSRQPG
-499 SVSMIISTFAPAIDS
+499 SISMILGTFAPAIDS

-522 YYDAPYSSGNQQ
+522 YYDAPYLSGNQQ

-577 LELFGLGDASGQEI
+577 LELFGLGSADLFKAS
-591 SFSLAN
+591 SSLAS
-597 TNSSYTVT
+597 TSQSYTVT

-652 SSAALLTSAMEDVI
+652 SSAALLTNAMEDVI

-727 LSTGTEY
+727 LSNGTEY
-734 HKTIWQKIMARIHTD
+734 HKTIWQKIMARVHTD

-810 ICTESGKSATKYCP
+810 ICTKSGKSATKYCP
-824 GDSVVQRVYLHI
+824 GDLVVQRVYLHI
-836 DDNDLSSGTTTDSD
+836 DDSDLSSGTTTDSD

-861 IHTGDSTR
+861 IHTGDSTK

>member
-13 IFNNDAIKK
+13 IFNNDAIKN

-54 FSGFAIGIG
+54 FAGFAVGIG

-77 LDVQPQGY
+77 IDVQPQGY

-145 AYVGITSGRFSE
+145 AYVGITNGRFSE

-177 TSMADKLRRKIQEQF
+177 TNMTDKLRRKIQEQF

-218 GNCLGVQTAAHR
+218 GNCLGVQTAANR

-239 TLSECT
+239 TLSECS

-292 DDDVYSRI
+292 ADDVYSRI
-300 QTVDNATSGS
+300 QTVDNTNSGS

-334 SASQAYKLLYSGGLQ
+334 SASQSYKLLYSGGLQ
-349 IYSTMDPSIQA
+349 IYSTMDPSIQS
-360 IVDEEINNADNYIS
+360 IVDEEVNNADNYIS

-443 GDSVTNETITPIL
+443 GDSVTSETIIPIL
-456 EPQESVVVMNQSNGH
+456 EPQESVVVMNQSNGQ

-491 LHCHRQPG
+491 LHCSRQPG
-499 SVSMIISTFAPAIDS
+499 SISMILGTFAPAIDS

-522 YYDAPYSSGNQQ
+522 YYDAPYLSGNQQ

-577 LELFGLGDASGQEI
+577 LELFGLGSADLFEAS
-591 SFSLAN
+591 SSLAS
-597 TNSSYTVT
+597 TSQSYTVT

-652 SSAALLTSAMEDVI
+652 SSAALLTNAMEDVI

-727 LSTGTEY
+727 LSNGTEY

-749 LDNKDFVF
+749 LDNKDFIF

-786 SVYTEYFAPGTAP
+786 CVYTEYFAPGTAP

-810 ICTESGKSATKYCP
+810 ICTKSGKSATKYCP
-824 GDSVVQRVYLHI
+824 GDLVVQRVYLHI
-836 DDNDLSSGTTTDSD
+836 DDSDLSSGTTTDSD

-861 IHTGDSTR
+861 IHTGDSSR

>member
-13 IFNNDAIKK
+13 IFNNDAIKN

-54 FSGFAIGIG
+54 FAGFAVGIG

-77 LDVQPQGY
+77 IDVQPQGY

-145 AYVGITSGRFSE
+145 AYVGITNGRFSE

-177 TSMADKLRRKIQEQF
+177 TNMADKLRRKIQEQF

-218 GNCLGVQTAAHR
+218 GNCLGVQTAANR

-239 TLSECT
+239 TLSECS

-300 QTVDNATSGS
+300 QTVNNTTSGS

-334 SASQAYKLLYSGGLQ
+334 SASQSYKLLYSGGLQ
-349 IYSTMDPSIQA
+349 IYSTMDPSIQS
-360 IVDEEINNADNYIS
+360 IVDEEVNNADNYIS

-443 GDSVTNETITPIL
+443 GDSVTSETIIPIL
-456 EPQESVVVMNQSNGH
+456 EPQESVVVMNQSNGQ

-491 LHCHRQPG
+491 LHCSRQPG
-499 SVSMIISTFAPAIDS
+499 SISMILGTFAPAIDS

-577 LELFGLGDASGQEI
+577 LELFGLGSADLFETS
-591 SFSLAN
+591 SSLAS
-597 TNSSYTVT
+597 TSQSYTVT

-652 SSAALLTSAMEDVI
+652 SSAALLTNAMEDVI

-680 TGTLCQ
+680 TGKLCQ
-686 VDSMTLAGKSG
+686 IDSMTLAGKSG

-727 LSTGTEY
+727 LSNGTEY
-734 HKTIWQKIMARIHTD
+734 HKTIWQKIMARIHAD

-850 YLAPSNLQSCD
+850 YLAPSNLQSCN

>member
-145 AYVGITSGRFSE
+145 AYVGITNGRFSE

-334 SASQAYKLLYSGGLQ
+334 SASQSYKLLYSGGLQ

-499 SVSMIISTFAPAIDS
+499 SASMIISTFAPAIDS

-577 LELFGLGDASGQEI
+577 LELFGLGDTSGQEI

-632 DRQGNIL
+632 DRHGNIL

-652 SSAALLTSAMEDVI
+652 SSAALLTNAMEDVI

-727 LSTGTEY
+727 LSNGTEY
-734 HKTIWQKIMARIHTD
+734 HKTIWQKIMARIHAD

-786 SVYTEYFAPGTAP
+786 CVYTEYFAPGTAP

>member
-54 FSGFAIGIG
+54 FAGFAIGIG

-197 EDQLDSKETIL
+197 EDQLGSKETIL

-334 SASQAYKLLYSGGLQ
+334 SASQSYKLLYSGGLQ

-456 EPQESVVVMNQSNGH
+456 EPQESVVVMNQSNGQ

-577 LELFGLGDASGQEI
+577 LELFGLGDASGQEF
-591 SFSLAN
+591 SFSPAN

-652 SSAALLTSAMEDVI
+652 SSAALLTNAMEDVI

-697 TTTSGSDVW
+697 TTISGSDVW

-727 LSTGTEY
+727 LSNGTEY

-786 SVYTEYFAPGTAP
+786 CVYTEYFAPGTAP

>member
-13 IFNNDAIKK
+13 IFNNDAIKN

-54 FSGFAIGIG
+54 FAGFAVGIG

-77 LDVQPQGY
+77 IDVQPQGY

-145 AYVGITSGRFSE
+145 AYVGITNGRFSE

-177 TSMADKLRRKIQEQF
+177 TNMTDKLRRKIQEQF

-310 TVFSYFTDA
+310 TIFSYFTDA

-334 SASQAYKLLYSGGLQ
+334 SASQSYKLLYSGGLQ

-456 EPQESVVVMNQSNGH
+456 EPQESVVVMNQSNGQ

-499 SVSMIISTFAPAIDS
+499 SASMIISTFAPAIDS

-577 LELFGLGDASGQEI
+577 LELFGLVDANVFES
-591 SFSLAN
+591 SASLA
-597 TNSSYTVT
+597 SASQSYTVT

-652 SSAALLTSAMEDVI
+652 SSAALLTNAMEDVI

-686 VDSMTLAGKSG
+686 VDSMTLAG
-697 TTTSGSDVW
+697 SDVW

-727 LSTGTEY
+727 LSNGTEY

-749 LDNKDFVF
+749 LDNKDFIF

-786 SVYTEYFAPGTAP
+786 CVYTEYFAPGTAP

-810 ICTESGKSATKYCP
+810 ICTKSGKSATKYCP
-824 GDSVVQRVYLHI
+824 GDLVVQRVYLHI
-836 DDNDLSSGTTTDSD
+836 DDSDLSSGTTTDSD

-861 IHTGDSTR
+861 IHTGDSSR

>member
-13 IFNNDAIKK
+13 IFNNDAIKN

-54 FSGFAIGIG
+54 FAGFAVGIG

-77 LDVQPQGY
+77 IDVQPQGY

-145 AYVGITSGRFSE
+145 AYVGITNGRFSE

-177 TSMADKLRRKIQEQF
+177 TNMADKLRRKIQEQF
-192 LAVKL
+192 LAIKL

-218 GNCLGVQTAAHR
+218 GNCLGVQTAANR

-239 TLSECT
+239 TLSECS

-300 QTVDNATSGS
+300 QTVNNTTSGS

-334 SASQAYKLLYSGGLQ
+334 SASQSYKLLYSGGLQ
-349 IYSTMDPSIQA
+349 IYSTMDPSIQS
-360 IVDEEINNADNYIS
+360 IVDEEVNNADNYIS

-443 GDSVTNETITPIL
+443 GDSVTSETIIPIL
-456 EPQESVVVMNQSNGH
+456 EPQESVIVMNQSNGQ

-491 LHCHRQPG
+491 LHCSRQPG
-499 SVSMIISTFAPAIDS
+499 SISMILGTFAPAIDS

-560 GARCLTSLVSDS
+560 SARCLTSLVSDS

-577 LELFGLGDASGQEI
+577 LELFGLGSADLFKAS
-591 SFSLAN
+591 SSLAS
-597 TNSSYTVT
+597 TSQSYTVT

-652 SSAALLTSAMEDVI
+652 SSAALLTNAMEDVI

-680 TGTLCQ
+680 TGKLCQ

-727 LSTGTEY
+727 LSNGTEY

-786 SVYTEYFAPGTAP
+786 CVYTEYFAPGTAP

-861 IHTGDSTR
+861 IHTEDSTR

>member
-54 FSGFAIGIG
+54 FAGFAIGIG

-145 AYVGITSGRFSE
+145 AYVGITNGRFSE

-197 EDQLDSKETIL
+197 EDQLGSKETIL

-334 SASQAYKLLYSGGLQ
+334 SASQSYKLLYSGGLQ

-404 DLISYFQSEK
+404 DLINYFQSEK

-429 YRSVREFK
+429 YRSIREFK

-443 GDSVTNETITPIL
+443 GDSVTNETITLIL

-499 SVSMIISTFAPAIDS
+499 SASMIISTFAPAIDS

-680 TGTLCQ
+680 TGKLCQ

-734 HKTIWQKIMARIHTD
+734 HKTIWRKIMARIHTD

-836 DDNDLSSGTTTDSD
+836 DDSDLSSGTTTDSD

>member
-54 FSGFAIGIG
+54 FAGFAIGIG

-145 AYVGITSGRFSE
+145 AYVGITNGRFSE

-197 EDQLDSKETIL
+197 EDQLGSKETIL

-334 SASQAYKLLYSGGLQ
+334 SASQSYKLLYSGGLQ

-456 EPQESVVVMNQSNGH
+456 EPQESVVVMNQSNGQ

-499 SVSMIISTFAPAIDS
+499 SASMIISTFAPAIDS

-652 SSAALLTSAMEDVI
+652 SSAALLTNAMENVI

-680 TGTLCQ
+680 TGKLCQ
-686 VDSMTLAGKSG
+686 IDSMTLAGKSG

-727 LSTGTEY
+727 LSNGTEY

-861 IHTGDSTR
+861 IHTGDSIR

>member
-13 IFNNDAIKK
+13 IFNNDAIKN

-54 FSGFAIGIG
+54 FAGFAVGIG

-77 LDVQPQGY
+77 IDVQPQGY

-145 AYVGITSGRFSE
+145 AYVGITNGRFSE

-177 TSMADKLRRKIQEQF
+177 TNMADKLRRKIQEQF

-218 GNCLGVQTAAHR
+218 GNCLGVQTAANR

-239 TLSECT
+239 TLSECS

-260 THPKENAVRRK
+260 THPNENAVRRK

-300 QTVDNATSGS
+300 QTVNNTTSGS

-334 SASQAYKLLYSGGLQ
+334 SASQSYKLLYSGGLQ
-349 IYSTMDPSIQA
+349 IYSTMDPSIQS
-360 IVDEEINNADNYIS
+360 IVDEEVNNADNYIS

-443 GDSVTNETITPIL
+443 GDSVTSETIIPIL
-456 EPQESVVVMNQSNGH
+456 EPQESVVVMNQSNGQ

-491 LHCHRQPG
+491 LHCSRQPG
-499 SVSMIISTFAPAIDS
+499 SISMILGTFAPAIDS

-577 LELFGLGDASGQEI
+577 LELFGLGSADLFKAS
-591 SFSLAN
+591 SSLVS
-597 TNSSYTVT
+597 TSQSYTVT

-680 TGTLCQ
+680 TGKLCQ

-706 FIGYSPYY
+706 FIGCSPYY

-727 LSTGTEY
+727 LSNGTEY

-749 LDNKDFVF
+749 LDNKDFIF

-810 ICTESGKSATKYCP
+810 ICTKSGKSATKYCP
-824 GDSVVQRVYLHI
+824 SDLVVQRVYLHI
-836 DDNDLSSGTTTDSD
+836 DDSDLSSGTTTDSD

-861 IHTGDSTR
+861 IHTGDSSR

>member
-54 FSGFAIGIG
+54 FAGFAIGIG

-197 EDQLDSKETIL
+197 EDQLGSKETIL

-334 SASQAYKLLYSGGLQ
+334 SASQSYKLLYSGGLQ

-522 YYDAPYSSGNQQ
+522 YYDSPYSSGNQQ

-577 LELFGLGDASGQEI
+577 LELFGLGDTSGQEI
-591 SFSLAN
+591 SFSFAN

-632 DRQGNIL
+632 DRHGNIL

-652 SSAALLTSAMEDVI
+652 SSAALLTNAMEDVI

-727 LSTGTEY
+727 LSNGTEY
-734 HKTIWQKIMARIHTD
+734 HKTIWQKIMARIHAD

-786 SVYTEYFAPGTAP
+786 CVYTEYFAPGTAP

-836 DDNDLSSGTTTDSD
+836 DDSDLSSGTTTDSD

-861 IHTGDSTR
+861 IHTVDSTR